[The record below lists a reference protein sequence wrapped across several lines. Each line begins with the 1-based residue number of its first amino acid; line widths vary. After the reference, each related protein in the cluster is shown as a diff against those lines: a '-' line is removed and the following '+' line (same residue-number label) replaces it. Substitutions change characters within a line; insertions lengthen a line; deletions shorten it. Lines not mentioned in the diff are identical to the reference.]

1 MIHNSARR
9 AALPL
14 AEIQFPP
21 ILDSDDLARLMRR
34 DSVSA
39 DNSRNK
45 EALPPPC
52 TPIGHKSPRWDLM
65 VVLEWY
71 RAFQVPLGEHL
82 EKTREKFLTSPQDAT
97 KTKKIGAPT
106 KSERI
111 AKRQAA
117 GGAK

>member
-1 MIHNSARR
+1 MIHNSDKL
-9 AALPL
+9 ALPQ
-14 AEIQFPP
+14 AAIQFPP
-21 ILDSDDLARLMRR
+21 ILDSDDLARLMGRE
-34 DSVSA
+34 SISA

-52 TPIGHKSPRWDLM
+52 TPLGHKSPRWDLV

-71 RAFQVPLGEHL
+71 RSFQVPLDEHL
-82 EKTREKFLTSPQDAT
+82 EKTREKFSTSPQDAT

-117 GGAK
+117 GAK